1 MPPNTPRTQGGAG
14 PLGSLLS
21 PPPSDHGTPTSVA
34 FTSTEPAHIVAS
46 FRSGDTVLYDLE
58 AGSALLTLDS
68 RGNSGKEGP
77 QECLQGPSFS
87 CGFGDLLPSQR
98 KDRKSVV

>member
-1 MPPNTPRTQGGAG
+1 MTPRGWRPQGRSTSDRG
-14 PLGSLLS
+14 PGFPPQGRSRAVGSLLS
-21 PPPSDHGTPTSVA
+21 PLPSDHGTPTSVA

-68 RGNSGKEGP
+68 RGNSGKGVP
-77 QECLQGPSFS
+77 RARG
-87 CGFGDLLPSQR
+87 
-98 KDRKSVV
+98 

>member
-1 MPPNTPRTQGGAG
+1 MTPDRGLGFPPQGRSGAV
-14 PLGSLLS
+14 GSLLS

-68 RGNSGKEGP
+68 RGNSGKGEPRARG
-77 QECLQGPSFS
+77 
-87 CGFGDLLPSQR
+87 
-98 KDRKSVV
+98 